1 MEYGSDSH
9 NRSTLKVRLAE
20 VCAVRPQIE
29 ERFAFWREIFWRK
42 AVGIIAAFWFAIG
55 TWDLIKSELLPDA
68 YQSLTVVKL
77 IPHISWRSWVM
88 GVLVILI
95 VALLEGSHVAIKK
108 RNERIA
114 ELQRR
119 DQALSKDLPIIGN
132 AELLIHRLNRDDL
145 TAIDELTYRIN
156 LGIFIRTS
164 VAVTDKPRTISAF
177 RLELYAEDQKYSAD
191 AEREIGT
198 ISIDTSAG
206 FMTATVAPWCEKRLK
221 K

>member
-1 MEYGSDSH
+1 
-9 NRSTLKVRLAE
+9 
-20 VCAVRPQIE
+20 
-29 ERFAFWREIFWRK
+29 
-42 AVGIIAAFWFAIG
+42 
-55 TWDLIKSELLPDA
+55 
-68 YQSLTVVKL
+68 
-77 IPHISWRSWVM
+77 M

-191 AEREIGT
+191 AEREIGDYQHRYERRVYDSDGCAVVREATEEMSNLIALVRT
-198 ISIDTSAG
+198 IPITPNTRAEGWLHFELKDVAAG
-206 FMTATVAPWCEKRLK
+206 HEPWMGGKIKLYAFDIHNTAYELNTKNLQISQINSSEYAQLKRRR
-221 K
+221 